1 MSIKLNLDEKDN
13 NNNNNS
19 NNNNKNLSKELKWK
33 ELLYELFYEI
43 KSEIL
48 GCKIEIEE
56 DEYQENIRTITFT
69 KLIKY
74 VHDSIKIL
82 LKKKT
87 EDAKLEQ
94 KEKDEK
100 YYRELYLNQNN
111 NNILYENEKKQYE
124 NLIQKLESAE
134 RNITK
139 LYFQLKLQKDAME
152 NKISEYME
160 MEEEFEEMKT
170 KLKYE
175 EGRFLKNDRKDNE
188 IIIIRGENSN
198 LKQSIRKLEQQIK
211 NLENN
216 KQTTNQ
222 LNNNL
227 QNEIK
232 QLKLK
237 NEELKKQIDIL
248 KANSI
253 NININ
258 NVHGEDNKNGI
269 IHNNINNGIT
279 KEDIILGKHKNV
291 NNKNKMFHFQKI
303 NNKFIKN
310 QNPDFLNN
318 TRNESLERTQSD
330 LLNKYLIGKKMNKN
344 NIYLNNSSVKH
355 KHLQYGNNNNQILS
369 INNRNNS
376 HMPIFT
382 KQINMKNFNSI
393 KKIVYSGGSYSS
405 RSNSTKIK
413 GNENKII
420 DFKSL

>member
-13 NNNNNS
+13 NNNS
-19 NNNNKNLSKELKWK
+19 NNNRNLSKEHKWK

-43 KSEIL
+43 KSETL

-56 DEYQENIRTITFT
+56 DEYQENIRTITYQ

-74 VHDSIKIL
+74 VHDSIRIL
-82 LKKKT
+82 LKKKID
-87 EDAKLEQ
+87 DAKLEQ
-94 KEKDEK
+94 KEEDEK
-100 YYRELYLNQNN
+100 YYRDLNYNSN
-111 NNILYENEKKQYE
+111 NNILSQEEKKQYE
-124 NLIQKLESAE
+124 NLIHKLESKE

-139 LYFQLKLQKDAME
+139 LYFQVKLQKDAME

-175 EGRFLKNDRKDNE
+175 EGRFLNNDRKDNE

-198 LKQSIRKLEQQIK
+198 LKQSIRKLENQIK
-211 NLENN
+211 NMENN
-216 KQTTNQ
+216 KQKNHQ
-222 LNNNL
+222 LINNL

-237 NEELKKQIDIL
+237 IEELKKQIDIL
-248 KANSI
+248 NAHSI

-258 NVHGEDNKNGI
+258 NVHGEENKNGI
-269 IHNNINNGIT
+269 LNNINNGIT
-279 KEDIILGKHKNV
+279 KEDIILGKHKNI

-310 QNPDFLNN
+310 NNQNNPDFLSN

-330 LLNKYLIGKKMNKN
+330 LLNKYLIRNKINKN
-344 NIYLNNSSVKH
+344 NVYLNNSSIKNNQ
-355 KHLQYGNNNNQILS
+355 LQYASSSNQILS
-369 INNRNNS
+369 VNNRNNS
-376 HMPIFT
+376 HIPIFT
-382 KQINMKNFNSI
+382 KQVNMKNFNII
-393 KKIVYSGGSYSS
+393 KKIVYSGDSYSN

-413 GNENKII
+413 GNANKII
-420 DFKSL
+420 DFKSLS